1 MPKII
6 AAFAVALLVVL
17 VSPASASAWRTVAT
31 ASDASDFVTF
41 AHLSKTVDEAFAL
54 RIRVKAPRG
63 KTKVSGSVF
72 CTNEDFDFESRSF
85 GFAYRSRGQVKTRG
99 LPVPL
104 DFAECDVSA
113 SVTGKGGT
121 LKVRLQME

>member
-1 MPKII
+1 MPKVIS
-6 AAFAVALLVVL
+6 ALAVALLVVL

-41 AHLSKTVDEAFAL
+41 ASLTKTVDDAVGL

-63 KTKVSGSVF
+63 RTKVSGSVF

-85 GFAYRSRGQVKTRG
+85 GFTYRSTGQVKTRG

-104 DFAECDVSA
+104 DFAECDVSTN
-113 SVTGKGGT
+113 VTGKGGA
-121 LKVRLQME
+121 LKIQLQME